1 MAGFLKNL
9 FTGKAEKE
17 SEEQRKKKQEAAWE
31 EKTELSETAEICY
44 RKGIS
49 EKGRSGARTAVSGAC
64 FHSVQQFRSGI

>member
-31 EKTELSETAEICY
+31 EKTEL
-44 RKGIS
+44 
-49 EKGRSGARTAVSGAC
+49 
-64 FHSVQQFRSGI
+64 